1 MSPIGRVFI
10 VLNLVLAGGFAYVSG
25 TYLQKQDNYK
35 QQLGKEKE
43 GRAADKSAADLQ
55 IAKLEQERN
64 NFENAKTA
72 NETSLGAANNT
83 LAAEKDEN
91 KRLHGQ
97 IATLEG
103 DVKKLVSVAE
113 AGNTEAK
120 AAFDRAKAAYDMAI
134 ADQKVKDESVRA
146 KDAAEAENRT
156 LKTTI
161 ASLEATVKGKDLN
174 IAGLEKER
182 SELQLLNSVATT
194 KGFLPSM
201 AAPSLA
207 GLVTSANPRLCTIQ
221 ITDNPGK
228 VDIADQIAKR
238 PFSFAIYD
246 ASGYKGEAVATK
258 YEASANAVLCNIFL
272 VKDAVAI
279 KEGDKASSKTP

>member
-25 TYLQKQDNYK
+25 TFLQKQDNYK
-35 QQLGKEKE
+35 QQLEK
-43 GRAADKSAADLQ
+43 ANKAHADKVKAFEGQ
-55 IAKLEQERN
+55 ITQLEQERN
-64 NFENAKTA
+64 TFENAKTA
-72 NETSLGAANNT
+72 NETDLLSTRNQLAQAN
-83 LAAEKDEN
+83 DEN

-103 DVKKLVSVAE
+103 DVKKLVAIAE
-113 AGNTEAK
+113 AGNTESK
-120 AAFDRAKAAYDMAI
+120 AAFDRAKSAYDMAI
-134 ADQKVKDESVRA
+134 ADQKVRDDAVRA

-156 LKTTI
+156 LKTAI
-161 ASLEATVKGKDLN
+161 ASLEETVKSKDLN
-174 IAGLEKER
+174 IAGLEKDR
-182 SELQLLNSVATT
+182 SELNLLVSVAVAN
-194 KGFLPSM
+194 GFSPAM
-201 AAPSLA
+201 AAPNLT
-207 GLVTSANPRLCTIQ
+207 GLVTSANGRLCTIQ

-238 PFSFAIYD
+238 PFKFAIHD

-272 VKDAVAI
+272 VKDAASI
-279 KEGDKASSKTP
+279 KEGDKAATLTP